1 MKRFVLL
8 APGMSAAEQ
17 KIWQHAGFDCV
28 VATADNIDV
37 VWVDRLGS
45 ASAHA
50 AAKNLWE
57 LVDPRGAKVLMVK
70 KQPETTFALPEDWR
84 TVYNWKEYAAGAASW
99 VLGSKLETPLS
110 EDMGAL
116 LSEQATD
123 AFAESLYYYLLRD
136 VFRET
141 AEWCGHMSSVV
152 GRM

>member
-8 APGMSAAEQ
+8 AQGMSTAEQ

-28 VATADNIDV
+28 KATADNIDV
-37 VWVDRLGS
+37 VWVDRFRSSSARAKSLGVLLDPLGS
-45 ASAHA
+45 
-50 AAKNLWE
+50 
-57 LVDPRGAKVLMVK
+57 KVFMVK
-70 KQPETTFALPEDWR
+70 KQLKTTFAFTDNWR
-84 TVYNWKEYAAGAASW
+84 TVYSWKEYTAGPASW

-116 LSEQATD
+116 LSEQATA

>member
-8 APGMSAAEQ
+8 APGMSEAEQ
-17 KIWQHAGFDCV
+17 EIWRHAGFDCV
-28 VATADNIDV
+28 EATADNIDV
-37 VWVDRLGS
+37 VWVDRFCSSS
-45 ASAHA
+45 ARAD
-50 AAKNLWE
+50 AKNLGV
-57 LVDPRGAKVLMVK
+57 LLDPLGSKVFMVK
-70 KQPETTFALPEDWR
+70 KQLETTFAFADNWR
-84 TVYNWKEYAAGAASW
+84 TVYSWKEYAVGPVSW

-116 LSEQATD
+116 LSEQATA

>member
-1 MKRFVLL
+1 MKRFVLF
-8 APGMSAAEQ
+8 ASGMSEAEQ
-17 KIWQHAGFDCV
+17 ETWRQAWFDCV

-37 VWVDRLGS
+37 VWVDRFCVQNLGVVLDS
-45 ASAHA
+45 
-50 AAKNLWE
+50 LG
-57 LVDPRGAKVLMVK
+57 PKVFMVK
-70 KQPETTFALPEDWR
+70 KLAETSCALPEDWR
-84 TVYNWKEYAAGAASW
+84 TVYSWKEYAAGPSSW
-99 VLGSKLETPLS
+99 ILGSKLETPLS

-116 LSEQATD
+116 LSEQATA